1 MNSELRPA
9 VPEDREFL
17 FQLYASTRAH
27 ELAPLGWPAAQQQA
41 FLRMQFNAQE
51 QWYQTAYPAA
61 GHQIIEINGRP
72 AGRLIVLREADTWHL
87 IDISLLP
94 ENRGHGIGGE
104 LIQLLIHDCAA
115 AGAVLKLQVLKVN
128 PALRLYHRL
137 GFVITGED
145 QIYLQMELRP
155 RLP

>member
-17 FQLYASTRAH
+17 FQLYASTRIH
-27 ELAPLGWPAAQQQA
+27 ELAPLGWPAAQQEA
-41 FLRMQFNAQE
+41 FLRMQFSAQE
-51 QWYQTAYPAA
+51 QWYRTAYPAA
-61 GHQIIEINGRP
+61 ENQIIQINGRP
-72 AGRLIVLREADTWHL
+72 AGRLMVLREPDTWHL

-94 ENRGHGIGGE
+94 ENRGRGIGGE
-104 LIQLLIHDCAA
+104 LIELLIHDCAA

-128 PALRLYHRL
+128 PALRLYHLL